1 MLNSRTHL
9 FLEALLVRVVVR
21 LAKLHGK
28 VPALLLL
35 RGMRHG
41 LFFYL
46 EAVALAT
53 ELLNVRLRK
62 VGKFDGSF
70 WCMRFGG
77 GVGLVFDGSALF

>member
-53 ELLNVRLRK
+53 
-62 VGKFDGSF
+62 
-70 WCMRFGG
+70 
-77 GVGLVFDGSALF
+77 